1 MDGLSTQEV
10 QQRINDGQVNHHQT
24 SGEKSFRQIVHDNV
38 MTYFNLIFLI
48 VTVLILIGH
57 HYTISDF
64 LYLPV
69 VIANAVIGIFQEWRS
84 QKTLRKLTIV
94 NVLQVTV
101 RRDGQDHHI
110 KVDQLV
116 RDDLLYLHAGDQISV
131 DGQLVDG
138 HLTTDESILTGEAD
152 EISKGQGDTLYSGSY
167 VIAGDGMLRVTKVGD
182 ETYAAQLIAKAKQ
195 TDRNDQ
201 GEMVRAIDRIV
212 NWIGILIIP
221 LGMAMVYQSMV
232 TNHHSFSVAI
242 SEMVAAVIGMI
253 PEGLYLLVTV
263 ALATSAVRLAHHRV
277 MIHDMHSIEQL
288 SRVDTLCID
297 KTGTITEPDMQVT
310 QVLPMHAIQET
321 ALKELIGQQVHQLA
335 ADNATMAALQKYF
348 PQPSTIQPAARI
360 IPFESANKYSALV
373 YDHAVY
379 AIGAPENLLKD
390 SFDRYAKQ
398 IQQIAAGGQRVLAF
412 GKTDQAIGSK
422 LPKPIELLALIIL
435 QNPVRANAPAT
446 FDYFAHQDV
455 AIKVISGDNPVTV
468 SAVAKQ
474 ADIQGA
480 ADYVDARQLK
490 TDRQI
495 QDAAQKYTIFGRV
508 TPAKKQ
514 QLVQALQ
521 AQQHTVAMTGD
532 GVNDI
537 LALKTA
543 DCSIAMATG
552 ASAAMNAASI
562 VLLDSDFSMMPRI
575 VDEGRQTV
583 NNIQRSASLF
593 LIKNI
598 FSFLMALI
606 TIFTAMSY
614 PLKSAQISLISAFMI
629 GIPGYLLTFEPDHTR
644 IHDHFTRTVMLNALP
659 AALVDVFA
667 IGLLMTVG
675 QVFDIGDSDIST
687 VSALIMAFVGIAMLI
702 YLSQPLTW
710 LRGII
715 IAVSAVGFIV
725 AVTMMGDLF
734 RFARPSLLVLALGI
748 VFLLAAE
755 AVLINFRWLFNWF
768 NGLFS
773 RGHARYQ
780 AGKHA
785 RHR

>member
-1 MDGLSTQEV
+1 MDGLSAAEV
-10 QQRINDGQVNHHQT
+10 RQRTAAGQVN
-24 SGEKSFRQIVHDNV
+24 RQSTAGQKTMRTIVHENV
-38 MTYFNLIFLI
+38 FTYFNLIFLV
-48 VTVLILIGH
+48 VTVLILIGNR
-57 HYTISDF
+57 YTVSDF

-84 QKTLRKLTIV
+84 QKTLSKLTIV
-94 NVLQVTV
+94 NVPAVTV
-101 RRDGQDHHI
+101 RRDGRDQQI
-110 KVDQLV
+110 KVDQIV
-116 RDDLLYLHAGDQISV
+116 QDDLVYLHAGDQISV
-131 DGQLVDG
+131 DGELVDG
-138 HLTTDESILTGEAD
+138 QLTTDESILTGEAD
-152 EISKGQGDTLYSGSY
+152 EITKRHGDTLYSGSY
-167 VIAGDGMLRVTKVGD
+167 VIAGDGLIKVTKVGD
-182 ETYAAQLIAKAKQ
+182 QTYSAQLVAKAKQ
-195 TDRNDQ
+195 TDRDDQ
-201 GEMVRAIDRIV
+201 GEMVRAINRIV
-212 NWIGILIIP
+212 NWIGVLIVP
-221 LGMAMVYQSMV
+221 LGIAMVYRSMTV
-232 TNHHSFSVAI
+232 NHQSFSLAI

-263 ALATSAVRLAHHRV
+263 ALATSAVRLVHRRV

-310 QVLPMHAIQET
+310 TVIPTSTVPTDQLNN
-321 ALKELIGQQVHQLA
+321 LIAQQVYQLSP
-335 ADNATMAALQKYF
+335 DNATMAALQAYF
-348 PQPSTIQPAARI
+348 DKPANLNPATRL

-373 YDHAVY
+373 YPDGVY
-379 AIGAPENLLKD
+379 AIGAPENLLKEN
-390 SFDRYAKQ
+390 FDQYAKQ
-398 IQQIAAGGQRVLAF
+398 IQQYAGKGQRVLAF
-412 GKTDQAIGSK
+412 GKTDQADGSQ
-422 LPKPIELLALIIL
+422 LSKPIQLLGLIVL
-435 QNPVRANAPAT
+435 ENPVRQNAPAT
-446 FDYFAHQDV
+446 FQYFAQQDV

-468 SAVAKQ
+468 SAVAQQ
-474 ADIQGA
+474 ANIEGA

-490 TDRQI
+490 TAQEIQQAADR
-495 QDAAQKYTIFGRV
+495 YTIFGRV
-508 TPAKKQ
+508 TPDKKQ
-514 QLVQALQ
+514 ALVKALQ
-521 AQQHTVAMTGD
+521 KQGHTVAMMGD

-606 TIFTAMSY
+606 TIFAALSY
-614 PLKSAQISLISAFMI
+614 PLKSAQVSLISAFMI

-644 IHDHFTRTVMLNALP
+644 IHGHFIRTVMLNALP

-667 IGLLMTVG
+667 IGLLMT
-675 QVFDIGDSDIST
+675 IGDVFSINNNDIST
-687 VSALIMAFVGIAMLI
+687 VSALVMAFVGIAMLV
-702 YLSQPLTW
+702 YLSRPLTW
-710 LRGII
+710 LRGVII
-715 IAVSAVGFIV
+715 VISALGFIV

-734 RFARPSLLVLALGI
+734 RFTNPSPLVLILGI

-768 NGLFS
+768 GNLS
-773 RGHARYQ
+773 HRRHHRRSQ
-780 AGKHA
+780 GKHA
-785 RHR
+785 K